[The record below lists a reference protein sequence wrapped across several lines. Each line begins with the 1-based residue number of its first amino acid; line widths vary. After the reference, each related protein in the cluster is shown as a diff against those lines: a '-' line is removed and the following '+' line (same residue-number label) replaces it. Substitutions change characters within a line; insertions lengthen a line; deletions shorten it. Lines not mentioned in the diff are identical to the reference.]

1 MEQHST
7 YKTIEQAIQFLMA
20 NQYEQPSLE
29 EVASYVHMSKY
40 HFQRLFKQWAGV
52 SPKEFLQFLTIE
64 RSKQALREGQSTLDA
79 ALQAGLSGTGR
90 LHDLFVKIE
99 ACTPGE
105 FKNQGKGLTIYFE
118 QIHTP
123 FGPAVLSETPKGI
136 NMLSFFTNFSE
147 EESLIKE
154 EFPYATLQRGLGT
167 NGHLVQKY
175 FQDWEVPTQ
184 KIQLALKGTP
194 FQIQVWKGLLQ
205 IPAAQFLSYQDI
217 AQIIHNPKAVRA
229 VGTAIGKN
237 PIAYLIPC
245 HRVIRNSGVLGNYR
259 WNPDRKRMINGY
271 EAIHL

>member
-217 AQIIHNPKAVRA
+217 AQIIHKPKAVRA